1 MAREYSNRAA
11 RGACYHRRA
20 FRPSKDAP
28 LHAATVF
35 LSAFLL
41 FLVQPVLAKQILP
54 WFGGAAI
61 VWTLCMVFFQLVLL
75 MGYAYAHALTS
86 RVPASK
92 QAWIHLALLAASLA
106 FLPLAPD
113 PSWKPQGGANPVAGI
128 LGLLFV
134 TVGLPYF
141 LLSSTSPLVQ
151 AWFARADPGSSPYR
165 LFALSNLASMLALLG
180 YPFLLEPWFTNHQQS
195 IGWSAGYALFVVVC
209 GGLARA
215 SRTLP
220 PISEESGHAAAT
232 ALEPAPRAAA
242 IALWITLSAMG
253 AVMLL
258 AVSNHL
264 TQNIP
269 SIPLLWVVP
278 LAIYLLTF
286 ILCFEG
292 RDWYRP
298 DLYLASL
305 AWATCVMVWFLVDK
319 SLEFELLWQVAVF
332 GAGLFIA
339 CMFCHG
345 ELARRRPGPRHLTLF
360 YVVVSLGGVIGGA
373 LVGIVA
379 PVTLP
384 GYLELDIAIAV
395 IALLAAGVNIRR
407 PWPVAA
413 LLVAI
418 AGIACAGLVWRIRN
432 FTEDTV
438 YIERNYYGV
447 LRVKET
453 QDRPNDPDSRRRT
466 LVHGAILH
474 GEQWLSEK
482 YRRSATTYYK
492 TTSGIG
498 RTLLAFEG
506 KPIRVGMIGLGAG
519 SIAVY
524 ADADDVYR
532 FYDINPAVVRI
543 AKAWFTYLAD
553 SSGRMEIALGDA
565 RLSLEREAPQGFDV
579 LAVDAFSGDSIPV
592 HLITDEAV
600 GEYLRHIKPEGVIA
614 FHVSNRFLDLKP
626 VLLAIAEKRGLEYA
640 YLHEQTEDGGTTS
653 DWVLLTRNRRFILQP
668 TIVDITQPVLP
679 RPDWRLWTDDF
690 NNLWQVLRR

>member
-1 MAREYSNRAA
+1 M
-11 RGACYHRRA
+11 
-20 FRPSKDAP
+20 RPMP

-41 FLVQPVLAKQILP
+41 FLVQPLLAKQILP

-75 MGYAYAHALTS
+75 LGYAYAHWLT
-86 RVPASK
+86 RAPGRR

-106 FLPLAPD
+106 FLPVAPD
-113 PSWKPQGGANPVAGI
+113 ASWKPQGGASPVWRI
-128 LGLLFV
+128 LALLFA

-151 AWFARADPGSSPYR
+151 AWFARAFPGSSPYR

-180 YPFLLEPWFTNHQQS
+180 YPFLFEPWLASREQS
-195 IGWSAGYALFVVVC
+195 LGWSAGYAAFVLCC
-209 GGLARA
+209 GALAWK
-215 SRTLP
+215 SRDLP
-220 PISEESGHAAAT
+220 PLTVAGGQLAAT
-232 ALEPAPRAAA
+232 AEEPRPSGRQV
-242 IALWITLSAMG
+242 ALWLALSAMG
-253 AVMLL
+253 SVTLL

-264 TQNIP
+264 TQNIS

-278 LAIYLLTF
+278 LAVYLLTF

-292 RDWYRP
+292 RNWYRR
-298 DLYLASL
+298 DIYLGSL
-305 AWATCVMVWFLVDK
+305 LWLLCVMAWFLADK
-319 SLEFELLWQVAVF
+319 SLQFELLWQILVF
-332 GAGLFIA
+332 TVGLYFV

-360 YVVVSLGGVIGGA
+360 YLIVSLGGVSGGV

-384 GYLELDIAIAV
+384 GYLELE
-395 IALLAAGVNIRR
+395 IALIVVAGLALGTNLER
-407 PWPVAA
+407 PLPVV
-413 LLVAI
+413 LMLVAVL
-418 AGIACAGLVWRIRN
+418 AFTTSALAWRIKT

-438 YIERNYYGV
+438 HIERNYYGV
-447 LRVKET
+447 LRVKENSMRVDDADT
-453 QDRPNDPDSRRRT
+453 RYRS

-492 TTSGIG
+492 TSSGIG
-498 RTLLAFEG
+498 RVLLAFEG
-506 KPIRVGMIGLGAG
+506 KPIRVGVIGLGAG

-524 ADADDVYR
+524 GDGDDVYR
-532 FYDINPAVVRI
+532 FYDINPAVERVART
-543 AKAWFTYLAD
+543 WFTYLAD
-553 SSGRMEIALGDA
+553 CPAKVEVVLGDA
-565 RLSLEREAPQGFDV
+565 RLSLEREPPQQFDV

-592 HLITDEAV
+592 HLITMEAFT
-600 GEYLRHIKPEGVIA
+600 EYLRHLKPGGVIA

-626 VLLAIAEKRGLEYA
+626 VLLAIAERHGLEYA
-640 YLHEQTEDGGTTS
+640 YLHESGDNGGTTS
-653 DWVLLTRNRRFILQP
+653 DWIAITRDRSFILKP
-668 TIVDITQPVLP
+668 TIVEATEPVIP
-679 RPDWRLWTDDF
+679 RPDWRLWTDSY
-690 NNLWQVLRR
+690 NNLWQVFKY

>member
-1 MAREYSNRAA
+1 M
-11 RGACYHRRA
+11 
-20 FRPSKDAP
+20 P

-61 VWTLCMVFFQLVLL
+61 VWTTCMVFFQLTLL
-75 MGYAYAHALTS
+75 LGYGYAHWLTS
-86 RVPASK
+86 RVPARR
-92 QAWIHLALLAASLA
+92 QAIVHGLLLAASLA

-113 PSWKPQGGANPVAGI
+113 ASWKPAGGANPVAGI
-128 LGLLFV
+128 LGLLFA

-151 AWFARADPGSSPYR
+151 AWFARARPGESPYR

-180 YPFLLEPWFTNHQQS
+180 YPFLLEPWFTNRQQS
-195 IGWSAGYALFVVVC
+195 TGWSAGYALFA
-209 GGLARA
+209 LACAALAWA
-215 SRTLP
+215 SRELAPMTV
-220 PISEESGHAAAT
+220 EGGHARENAQ
-232 ALEPAPRAAA
+232 EPAPGAAA
-242 IALWITLSAMG
+242 IAPWLALSAMG

-292 RDWYRP
+292 RRWYRP

-305 AWATCVMVWFLVDK
+305 AWVVCVMEWFLIDK
-319 SLEFELLWQVAVF
+319 SLQFELAWQVAVF
-332 GAGLFIA
+332 TAGLFIA

-360 YVVVSLGGVIGGA
+360 YLVVSLGGVLGGA

-384 GYLELDIAIAV
+384 GYLELPIGIAVLAFLALAVNLRRAIAI
-395 IALLAAGVNIRR
+395 
-407 PWPVAA
+407 PV
-413 LLVAI
+413 LLVAV
-418 AGIACAGLVWRIRN
+418 ASVASGALFWQVRTFMA
-432 FTEDTV
+432 DTV
-438 YIERNYYGV
+438 YVERNYYGV
-447 LRVKET
+447 VRVKET
-453 QDRPNDPDSRRRT
+453 IGRAGDPDTAYRS

-474 GEQWLSEK
+474 GEQWLSPK

-492 TTSGIG
+492 TSSGIG

-506 KPIRVGMIGLGAG
+506 KPIKVAVIGLGAG
-519 SIAVY
+519 SLAVY
-524 ADADDVYR
+524 ADADDTYR
-532 FYDINPAVVRI
+532 FYDIDPAVVKVART
-543 AKAWFTYLAD
+543 WFTYLAD
-553 SSGRMEIALGDA
+553 SPGRMEVVLGDA
-565 RLSLEREAPQGFDV
+565 RLSLEREAPQGYDV
-579 LAVDAFSGDSIPV
+579 IAVDAFSGDSIPV
-592 HLITDEAV
+592 HLITLEAV
-600 GEYLRHIKPEGVIA
+600 GEYLRHLKPGGVIA

-626 VLLAIAEKRGLEYA
+626 ILLAIADKRELEYA
-640 YLHEQTEDGGTTS
+640 YLHEPGDDGTTTS
-653 DWVLLTRNRRFILQP
+653 DWVILTRERPFILQP
-668 TIVDITQPVLP
+668 SIVEITEPVLP
-679 RPDWRLWTDDF
+679 EPNWSLWTDDF
-690 NNLWQVLRR
+690 NNLWQVLKR